1 MTVEQIEDIISPEY
15 KELIDEIKENL
26 ISIFIIGSMKDKE
39 AKLKKYNDYDLRI
52 VVKNLDK
59 FTYEIIEKFNKKI
72 KQKLQ
77 NYNLD
82 VEYSFIIGPVRHI
95 TKSTTNLL
103 IHCLP
108 MTEESL
114 EALPLT
120 HRYSYSCN
128 YRIIYGADIIKKYN
142 SIRYTGKD
150 IIECTEGINYC
161 IQMIESN
168 TIQYGIWKEK
178 DNKMQVINEKK
189 KMDDYMSFEVL
200 RYSISKSLDNTMKR
214 ISWKGKS
221 IPDDID
227 RRLKVVYAEINTE
240 TINKFNTLL
249 NGTFEQYISNR
260 EELKEDTLNIL
271 EKTKEYIIKKDL

>member
-26 ISIFIIGSMKDKE
+26 ISIFIIGSMKDKK